1 MSFTLSVSDYLH
13 DDGTPRNGA
22 PMGMLMSAYAARQ
35 GAATALVLGEQK
47 LTFAELDAATNRMAR
62 ALAGRGVGAGDK
74 VLICMPN
81 RPEFIQAFYGA
92 WKLGAIP
99 CPVSWRL
106 VANELAEIV
115 ELMEPRC
122 IVCDGVVTLA
132 GDNVFDVDQVAFA
145 ELPGDPLPPAIAE
158 PGKVIASGGSTG
170 RPKLTIDPLPS
181 VWGPD
186 KASTFRP
193 SMITTLSSGPLYHTM
208 PYNYCILPLAEGSK
222 AVCMVHFDPIE
233 WLRLV
238 KVHRPHSVLL
248 VPTMMSRIA
257 KLPDEIIEAADLTSI
272 EVVFHAAAPCPP
284 EIKRWWIDRIGAEKV
299 LEVYGGTER
308 IGATLIRGNEWLS
321 RPGSVGKAVPGDEIV
336 IIDEDGHELGPGLI
350 GEISFRRRGVGPGTK
365 YRYIGSETRIR
376 GELDSFGDMGWLD
389 EDGYLYI
396 ADRRTDMIVVGG
408 VNIFPAEIEA
418 ALELHADVLCCATI
432 GLPDADL
439 GNRLHAIVEL
449 AGGSAVPEDG
459 LAFFAEQL
467 QRLAPF
473 KRPRSFEFT
482 HERLRDDAGKVRRG
496 ALRLARVAEC

>member
-1 MSFTLSVSDYLH
+1 
-13 DDGTPRNGA
+13 
-22 PMGMLMSAYAARQ
+22 MGMLLSAHAARR
-35 GAATALVLGEQK
+35 GAATALVLGERE
-47 LTFAELDAATNRMAR
+47 LTFAELDAAANRMAR
-62 ALAGRGVGAGDK
+62 ALAARGVGAGDK

-81 RPEFIQAFYGA
+81 RPEFIEAFYGA

-106 VANELAEIV
+106 VTNELAEIV
-115 ELMEPRC
+115 ALAEPRC
-122 IVCDGVVTLA
+122 IVCDAAGNLA
-132 GDNVFDVDQVAFA
+132 GNNILDVDQVSLAD
-145 ELPGDPLPPAIAE
+145 LPGDPLPPAVAQ

-181 VWGPD
+181 AWGPD

-193 SMITTLSSGPLYHTM
+193 AMITTLSSGPLYHTM

-222 AVCMVHFDPIE
+222 TVCMVHFDPLE

-238 KVHRPHSVLL
+238 ALHRPHSVVL

-257 KLPDEIIEAADLTSI
+257 KLPDDITRAADLTSI
-272 EVVFHAAAPCPP
+272 EVLFHAAAPCPP
-284 EIKRWWIDRIGAEKV
+284 EIKRWWIDRIGAERI
-299 LEVYGGTER
+299 LEIYGGTER
-308 IGATLIRGNEWLS
+308 IGATMIRGDEWLAH
-321 RPGSVGKAVPGDEIV
+321 PGSVGRAVPGDEIV
-336 IIDEDGHELGPGLI
+336 VLDERGEQLGPHQV

-365 YRYIGSETRIR
+365 YRYIGSDTRIR

-389 EDGYLYI
+389 EDGYLFI
-396 ADRRTDMIVVGG
+396 ADRRTDMVVVGG

-449 AGGSAVPEDG
+449 ARGSSVPADG
-459 LAFFAEQL
+459 MQFFADQL

-482 HERLRDDAGKVRRG
+482 HERLRDDAGKVRRS
-496 ALRLARVAEC
+496 ALRMARVAQC